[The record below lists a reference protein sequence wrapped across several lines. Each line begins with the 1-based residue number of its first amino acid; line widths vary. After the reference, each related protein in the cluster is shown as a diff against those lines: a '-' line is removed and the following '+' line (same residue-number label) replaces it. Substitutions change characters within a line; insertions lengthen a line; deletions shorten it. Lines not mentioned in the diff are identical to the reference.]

1 MRSLSLSLSFSF
13 SFSLDAC
20 ARGQK
25 SGNKKC
31 AASLG
36 EEKKKKAA
44 QFRVAI

>member
-25 SGNKKC
+25 SGRNKKC

-36 EEKKKKAA
+36 EEKKKKSSS
-44 QFRVAI
+44 V